1 MANGF
6 GWSGW
11 LLQLVDWPDGCIG
24 VTDCD
29 MDEIW
34 TMVPDGTLIEI
45 EP

>member
-11 LLQLVDWPDGCIG
+11 LLQLVDWTE

-29 MDEIW
+29 MDQIW